1 MRKIV
6 GLAVCAVILS
16 TVAIASPG
24 PKVSVLD
31 GTSWKVDVEPD
42 SMAKDKGEKQFKET
56 LTFADGNI
64 TLSAPKVG
72 TEASPYSVT
81 KSGEKGMT
89 FKAERSSS
97 GEGSS
102 VWTGTVH
109 EKDIE
114 GKLILTKNDG
124 SVLTY
129 NFKGNKLD

>member
-1 MRKIV
+1 M
-6 GLAVCAVILS
+6 LLS
-16 TVAIASPG
+16 TGAIAS

-64 TLSAPKVG
+64 TLSSPKVG

-81 KSGEKGMT
+81 KSGEKDMT

-102 VWTGTVH
+102 IWTGTGH
-109 EKDIE
+109 GNDLE
-114 GKLILTKNDG
+114 GKMIMTKNDG

-129 NFKGNKLD
+129 SFKGNKLD

>member
-1 MRKIV
+1 MRKFV
-6 GLAVCAVILS
+6 GMAVCAMLLS
-16 TVAIASPG
+16 TGAIAS

-64 TLSAPKVG
+64 TLSSPKVG

-81 KSGEKGMT
+81 KSGEKDMT

-102 VWTGTVH
+102 IWTGTGH
-109 EKDIE
+109 GNDLE
-114 GKLILTKNDG
+114 GKMIMTKNDG

-129 NFKGNKLD
+129 SFKGNKLD